1 MPNVLT
7 RSPYF
12 IDVKNVEQYD
22 VFANIYYQAV
32 RYAGKEMEDGVT
44 RTLISTNGLKYVYPV
59 SNDGPRID
67 YVNDVPEMLVEP
79 RSSNLLR
86 SSVKPN
92 LLPDNYSNGS
102 APDASMGAI
111 IPIFDT
117 SNENRF
123 RFIIPGGSYSSGQ
136 KITYSYYVK
145 RLIPQSSEITS
156 VFGELDLV
164 PNSNLNLITAHTKIQ
179 SGIGEGFDRYSVTYE
194 ILDGSISSDL
204 KMFYGD
210 AMGDVQGSVA
220 YWGHQAEPLEY
231 ATSLIEATS
240 TSNNSSV
247 VFNNIRTKD
256 EISSIQGDGSYN
268 GTEGVLYFEGS
279 ALSNDGTA
287 RVINLYENTNTYV
300 RIIYDTAVNSIR
312 VLHKVNN
319 VTIADF
325 STTDYD
331 VTKNNKIAYKW
342 SPNTLSF
349 NVNGNLIDAS
359 VPAVAPSGNLQAL
372 DFQSSALG
380 GFFNGRI
387 RKLKVITEEL
397 NQSDIETLTDN
408 EDTSVCTTVVAS
420 PVQIE
425 NPERVRFDLFI
436 GDIET
441 DFYSKPTII
450 SSLTSNSDF
459 DDTSGWIMNR
469 GTLTSNN
476 GIGTFVVDGGTTAG
490 QNPDMYQ
497 SITLL
502 PNTTYKFEF
511 RLNSY
516 GNEFLIQFF
525 DQSLQQVV
533 LRNYSP
539 TDGFETF
546 TETIIL
552 VTQQTFNI
560 SVGPT
565 FDVGTQVIGGFTLDV
580 DYFRIGIAENTTV
593 DYITTDPT
601 YSITKNF
608 NTSGNNTFQVGTL
621 LNDYMQAS
629 MANGYNSDQ
638 PKAFAVPYLINDEST
653 VRLDTI
659 CLSCYEGY
667 GYFEQGR
674 NPEIDSPVDNVLTS
688 TDTMYRVAGE
698 NFNVGVKGTEPGTR
712 FLIGTE
718 GSNTLDSYY
727 TEDSNKIEYITRSDE
742 VRIIGDIGETNLN
755 IKELDCTGNTPH
767 RVTFVN
773 KYGALEDIWFVGRVI
788 ESVKTESNMF
798 SGTVIS
804 GTYYNQY
811 KHSTRVID
819 KGGNASLVINS
830 GFYPEDYNEAFKQLL
845 LSESV
850 WINYNG
856 SIRPV
861 NVTSNNISFKTSL
874 NDKLINYEIGL
885 DLSYNLT
892 NNLK

>member
-12 IDVKNVEQYD
+12 VDVKNVEQYD
-22 VFANIYYQAV
+22 VFANIYYIAV
-32 RYAGKEMEDGVT
+32 AYAGKEMEDTVT
-44 RTLISTNGLKYVYPV
+44 RNLFGANNLKYVAPV
-59 SNDGPRID
+59 YNDGPRID
-67 YVNDVPEMLVEP
+67 YLNDVPELLLEP
-79 RSSNLLR
+79 MSYNLLR
-86 SSVKPN
+86 SSNKPN
-92 LLPDNYSNGS
+92 LSPDSYNTSV
-102 APDASMGAI
+102 APDASMQAVV
-111 IPIFDT
+111 PIFDT
-117 SNENRF
+117 SNNNRF
-123 RFIIPGGSYSSGQ
+123 KFSIPGGSYSSGQ
-136 KITYSYYVK
+136 KITYSYYVR
-145 RLIPQSSEITS
+145 RLIPKSSQVDD

-164 PNSNLNLITAHTKIQ
+164 PNSNFNLVTPHTKIQ
-179 SGIGEGFDRYSVTYE
+179 SNIGEGFDRYSATYE
-194 ILDGSISSDL
+194 IVNGSSLSEL
-204 KMFYGD
+204 KMFYDD
-210 AMGDVQGSVA
+210 AMGGVQGSVA

-240 TSNNSSV
+240 TSNVSTV
-247 VFNNIRTKD
+247 VFSNLRTKD
-256 EISSIQGDGSYN
+256 EVLSVQGDGSYN

-279 ALSNDGTA
+279 ALYNDGTA
-287 RVINLYENTNTYV
+287 RVINLYEDTSTYV
-300 RIIYDTAVNSIR
+300 RIMYNTTNNSIR

-319 VTIADF
+319 VTLADF

-331 VTKNNKIAYKW
+331 VTRNNKIAYKW

-359 VPAVAPSGNLQAL
+359 VPTTSPSGNLQAL

-380 GFFNGRI
+380 GFFYGRI

-397 NQSDIETLTDN
+397 NQSDIEALTDN
-408 EDTSVCTTVVAS
+408 EDTSVCTTIVAS

-425 NPERVRFDLFI
+425 NPQKVRFDLFV
-436 GDIET
+436 GDVET
-441 DFYSKPTII
+441 ESYGKPVIVNNLI
-450 SSLTSNSDF
+450 NNSEF
-459 DDTSGWIMNR
+459 DDTSSWIMNR

-476 GIGTFVVDGGTTAG
+476 GIGKFVVNSGTTAG

-497 SITLL
+497 SITLQA
-502 PNTTYKFEF
+502 NTTYKFEF
-511 RLNSY
+511 RLDSNGHEFYIQMYSNSHNSVQLLKY
-516 GNEFLIQFF
+516 N
-525 DQSLQQVV
+525 
-533 LRNYSP
+533 P
-539 TDGFETF
+539 TNGFETF
-546 TETIIL
+546 AKTIAMP
-552 VTQQTFNI
+552 TTQTFNV

-565 FDVGTQVIGGFTLDV
+565 FDVGNQVIGGFTIDV
-580 DYFRIGIAENTTV
+580 DYFRIGETEETTV
-593 DYITTDPT
+593 DYITTEPT

-608 NTSGNNTFQVGTL
+608 DASGNNTFQIGTL

-629 MANGYNSDQ
+629 MANGYNSGQ
-638 PKAFAVPYLINDEST
+638 PKAFAVPYLLNDELT

-667 GYFEQGR
+667 GYFDEGR
-674 NPEIDSPVDNVLTS
+674 NPEINSPVDNVLTS
-688 TDTMYRVAGE
+688 TDTMYRVPGE
-698 NFNVGVKGTEPGTR
+698 NFNVGVVGTEEGTT
-712 FLIGTE
+712 FFIGTE

-727 TEDSNKIEYITRSDE
+727 TESSNKIEYITRTDE
-742 VRIIGDIGETNLN
+742 VYMLGDIGATNLN
-755 IKELDCTGNTPH
+755 VKELDCTGNTPH

-773 KYGALEDIWFVGRVI
+773 KYGALEDIWFVGRVK
-788 ESVKTESNMF
+788 ESIDTESNMF

-804 GTYYNQY
+804 GDYYNKY

-819 KGGNASLVINS
+819 KGGNASLLINS

-861 NVTSNNISFKTSL
+861 NITSNNISFKTSL